1 MRVAVC
7 ISGQA
12 RNAQVCADSL
22 VHKLLGG
29 HECDFFVHSWSQSQV
44 HTRDTYRKFVE
55 GETHWKRFWKRRQ
68 LKRRFKEYLARMDA
82 VIRSVPRELDE
93 IRSVLD
99 EAYQPVRL
107 SIEPQATFDVSRFDR
122 RKQNVTVKLEETNP
136 RNVLSMFTSIQRACD
151 LKSEYEVETGI
162 RYDCVV
168 RCRSDL
174 FFFGEFTLADYM
186 DRLEKFVIVPEGGDF
201 RGGINDQLA
210 LSSSRNMDA
219 YCSTVDFI
227 DRHYQD
233 GGLLHAESILAA
245 NLTTQGLRVERA
257 PIDYEIV
264 RHPFA
269 DADEFLAARANPAYS
284 GEADPPSFRNPG
296 TASTG
301 SS

>member
-12 RNAQVCADSL
+12 RNVQVCANSL
-22 VHKLLGG
+22 VHTLLAG

-44 HTRDTYRKFVE
+44 HTRDTYQKFVE
-55 GETHWKRFWKRRQ
+55 GETRWRRFWKRGQ
-68 LKRRFKEYLARMDA
+68 LKRRFKDYLARMDA
-82 VIRSVPRELDE
+82 IGESIPQERDE
-93 IRSVLD
+93 IRSVFE

-107 SIEPQATFDVSRFDR
+107 SIEPQAAFDVSHFDR
-122 RKQNVTVKLEETNP
+122 RKQNFTVKLEETNP
-136 RNVLSMFTSIQRACD
+136 RNLLSMFTSIQRACD
-151 LKSEYEVETGI
+151 LKSEYEAETGI

-174 FFFGEFTLADYM
+174 FFFGEFSLGDYM
-186 DRLEKFVIVPEGGDF
+186 DRLEKFVVIPEGGDF

-210 LSSSRNMDA
+210 FSSSRNMNA
-219 YCSTVDFI
+219 YSSSVDFI

-245 NLTTQGLRVERA
+245 SQATQSLRVERA

-269 DADEFLAARANPAYS
+269 DADEFLAARANSACS
-284 GEADPPSFRNPG
+284 GEADPASFRNPG
-296 TASTG
+296 TARSG
-301 SS
+301 FS